1 MSNWELNAERE
12 RLLRELVESLDA
24 VELGLTGGH
33 GQRLLTVSAHIMAA
47 VVASNGVGAVWAD
60 ATRYAKEASAIA
72 EALLVEVGAAV
83 ARAPR
88 FTLPP
93 EVRE

>member
-1 MSNWELNAERE
+1 MQNERIDGERE
-12 RLLRELVESLDA
+12 RLLRQLGESLDA

-47 VVASNGVGAVWAD
+47 IVGKYGAGAVYAD
-60 ATRYAKEASAIA
+60 ATRYAKQAAGIA
-72 EALLVEVGAAV
+72 EALLVEVAAGV
-83 ARAPR
+83 AGAPR